1 MGGGPLNEAPALR
14 VRTLHRLTEV
24 VAQATEPGPIHEAS
38 LDALIEALGADR
50 AAILLF
56 DDEPQPPVA
65 AARPRPRAHDGPR
78 FVAWRGLSDAYRR
91 AADGHTPWP
100 RTAVDPRPVLVADVL
115 DEPTLAPLAD
125 VILRE
130 GIRAL
135 AFIPLVTA
143 GRLLGKFMIYYDT
156 PHVFTDDEV
165 DVAQAVAA
173 QVAFAIERGRLE
185 SELRLANGALAA
197 TLDAVGDGITVQA
210 PDGSLLFANDEA
222 AAMLGYPSPADLL
235 AAGPAAVRERFTVYD
250 EDGAPVPVAD
260 LPGRLAL
267 GGVEGRE
274 RLLRWR
280 TGDTERWS
288 VVSARPVLAEDGTVR
303 FAVNVFRDVTE
314 RQRVV
319 EALHA
324 SERRLA
330 FLASTSRDLL
340 GSAVDYQRV
349 LEHIADLFVPAVAD
363 LGVVRELEVD
373 GTVRREAVRHNG
385 HRDPGAI
392 AALDLR
398 PDPVE
403 PARAEV
409 ATGGRAIVV
418 PLRAQDRTIASVTLV
433 RAPGS
438 RPYDDGDVALVDELC
453 RRATLA
459 LQNAR
464 LYEEKSTVAETLQ
477 RALLPPVLPEIPGL
491 ELAACYRA
499 AASEIGGDF
508 YDVVPV
514 GPSRWMIAVGDVCGK
529 GIEAASL
536 TAMVRY
542 TLRAFAPAASGPSE
556 LLARLNDALLP
567 QLATDRFCTVAC
579 GFLETDGGGAGA
591 ALTISLGG
599 HPRPLRVTPEGEVR
613 PVGVAGTLLGTL
625 PSPALADERVDLRPG
640 DALVIFTDGC
650 LGENPTGQDHDR
662 LARVLAGDT
671 ASGAAAPATAKHL
684 AEAVEMA
691 ARAEL
696 DRADDLTV
704 LACRRLP

>member
-1 MGGGPLNEAPALR
+1 
-14 VRTLHRLTEV
+14 
-24 VAQATEPGPIHEAS
+24 
-38 LDALIEALGADR
+38 
-50 AAILLF
+50 
-56 DDEPQPPVA
+56 
-65 AARPRPRAHDGPR
+65 
-78 FVAWRGLSDAYRR
+78 
-91 AADGHTPWP
+91 
-100 RTAVDPRPVLVADVL
+100 
-115 DEPTLAPLAD
+115 
-125 VILRE
+125 
-130 GIRAL
+130 
-135 AFIPLVTA
+135 
-143 GRLLGKFMIYYDT
+143 
-156 PHVFTDDEV
+156 
-165 DVAQAVAA
+165 
-173 QVAFAIERGRLE
+173 
-185 SELRLANGALAA
+185 
-197 TLDAVGDGITVQA
+197 
-210 PDGSLLFANDEA
+210 
-222 AAMLGYPSPADLL
+222 
-235 AAGPAAVRERFTVYD
+235 
-250 EDGAPVPVAD
+250 
-260 LPGRLAL
+260 
-267 GGVEGRE
+267 
-274 RLLRWR
+274 
-280 TGDTERWS
+280 
-288 VVSARPVLAEDGTVR
+288 
-303 FAVNVFRDVTE
+303 
-314 RQRVV
+314 
-319 EALHA
+319 
-324 SERRLA
+324 
-330 FLASTSRDLL
+330 
-340 GSAVDYQRV
+340 V

-579 GFLETDGGGAGA
+579 GFLETDGGGGGG